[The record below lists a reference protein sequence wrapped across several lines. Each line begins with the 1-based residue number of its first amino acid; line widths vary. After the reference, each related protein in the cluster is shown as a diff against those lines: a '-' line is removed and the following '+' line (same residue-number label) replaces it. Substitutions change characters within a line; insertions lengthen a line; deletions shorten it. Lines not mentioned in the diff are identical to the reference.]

1 MNSIQYF
8 IYVFLELLFLEFS
21 DTLTGSKSS
30 SDSRLMKLT
39 SNVMHISS
47 LQRFFRIAAPN
58 LREVGENWEYVSKLL
73 QGNVIGKK
81 KSY

>member
-1 MNSIQYF
+1 
-8 IYVFLELLFLEFS
+8 
-21 DTLTGSKSS
+21 
-30 SDSRLMKLT
+30 
-39 SNVMHISS
+39 MHISS